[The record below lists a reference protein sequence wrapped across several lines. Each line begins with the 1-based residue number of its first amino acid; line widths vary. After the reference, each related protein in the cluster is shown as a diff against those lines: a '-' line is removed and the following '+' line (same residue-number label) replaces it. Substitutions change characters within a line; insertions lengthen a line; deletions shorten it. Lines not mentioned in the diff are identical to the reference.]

1 MKILVVDDEAFS
13 RAELSEFLGRMELPP
28 DAQILFAGDG
38 VEALEQALRYP
49 PDLLIT
55 DVRMPRM
62 DGIALARQV
71 AQSFPECRMIFLSN
85 YSDKPYL
92 RAAIQLHA
100 LEYIDK
106 PVEEEA
112 FRKAVG
118 QAVSEFQ
125 DAQAAEESLTRT
137 YAEAKVLLCQRWTQ
151 VLCSKRT
158 DPDTLRPQAEQYGF
172 GGWYTAAYRCVLYR
186 VTGDAAIPEPAMAG
200 VKMLPLQFQGDGI
213 AVRFLYADRAED
225 LSDEAVRALWTQSKA
240 PGVIGAAAGNA
251 AENCRTASRSYS
263 EAQKALDRL
272 FFRKEPS
279 LELAGEAP
287 EGEALSLDDRTIA
300 AIEAPLIE
308 LNAGGVQKV
317 LDELFLKLW
326 ENPGTP
332 VAHIRNYCCK
342 IADHMLRISFANH
355 LDFHEHH
362 TGAALYRSVWEAQS
376 LDQVERTVG
385 GWMRELL
392 TCDYGDERLVRLMVA
407 YIRRHYGDRTLDL
420 GTICEFVG
428 YSASSLCPLFK
439 ETVGM
444 TINAYITETRM
455 EQARELLL
463 NTEDSLEQI
472 AAACG
477 YASAKYFGRSFK
489 AHEKMSPGEFRQ
501 QGKLC

>member
-1 MKILVVDDEAFS
+1 MGKTADQAVDLVGFVQSVIEVILEGIEPVVVD
-13 RAELSEFLGRMELPP
+13 
-28 DAQILFAGDG
+28 
-38 VEALEQALRYP
+38 V
-49 PDLLIT
+49 
-55 DVRMPRM
+55 
-62 DGIALARQV
+62 
-71 AQSFPECRMIFLSN
+71 
-85 YSDKPYL
+85 K
-92 RAAIQLHA
+92 H
-100 LEYIDK
+100 
-106 PVEEEA
+106 
-112 FRKAVG
+112 
-118 QAVSEFQ
+118 
-125 DAQAAEESLTRT
+125 
-137 YAEAKVLLCQRWTQ
+137 
-151 VLCSKRT
+151 
-158 DPDTLRPQAEQYGF
+158 
-172 GGWYTAAYRCVLYR
+172 TAAYRCVLYR

-225 LSDEAVRALWTQSKA
+225 LSDEAVRVLWTQSKA

-251 AENCRTASRSYS
+251 AESCRTASQSYS

-287 EGEALSLDDRTIA
+287 EGEVLSLDDRTIA

-317 LDELFLKLW
+317 LDELFLKLR

-362 TGAALYRSVWEAQS
+362 TGAALYRSIWEAQS

-463 NTEDSLEQI
+463 NTDDSLEQI

-489 AHEKMSPGEFRQ
+489 LHAKMSPGEFRQ
-501 QGKLC
+501 QGRLFEAAGPENP